1 MKLIV
6 YCYTT
11 VGHAGAIIAAGRG
24 TAEHKVIKNLSMSCV
39 LVVLVPLVCRLIY
52 ISFISHLFIVVIS
65 FLCSFIYCCNFFCN
79 FCFLSIT

>member
-6 YCYTT
+6 YCYAT

-24 TAEHKVIKNLSMSCV
+24 TAEHKVVKNLSMSCV

-52 ISFISHLFIVVIS
+52 ISFVSHSFIAVIS
-65 FLCSFIYCCNFFCN
+65 FLFTPLFIPVISFLISAFYP
-79 FCFLSIT
+79 